1 MRKRRTASRPLVCA
15 REGTR
20 MHVSA
25 EFRPFRDDQLGP
37 FELKKSPSRDP
48 PRRRGPEQ
56 GIRLRPRSDSV
67 AAPFGEIWGR
77 RRAAHAGLR
86 ARASH
91 RSRQHQARRLRCHGN
106 RGLPVP
112 AFGRRRSRPGGAG
125 LALLGDLQRASAS
138 AARSPGFHPSPT
150 SAWRRLT
157 WGLGLMATWW
167 PSVSGILLSFES
179 RPFWPM

>member
-25 EFRPFRDDQLGP
+25 EFRPCRDDQLGP

-56 GIRLRPRSDSV
+56 GIRLRRRSDSV

-112 AFGRRRSRPGGAG
+112 AFRRRRSRPGGAG